1 MKIFQVHQM
10 SFCYE
15 WPSISWRVTL
25 IIKNSLIICQ
35 FKAYYVLEDV
45 TKQLG
50 DLVDNLDFDAGR
62 LQEIEHRL
70 DTIKAT
76 LPVNMVELLMMS

>member
-1 MKIFQVHQM
+1 M
-10 SFCYE
+10 
-15 WPSISWRVTL
+15 ISNLLKSMIL

-35 FKAYYVLEDV
+35 KAYYVLEDV

-62 LQEIEHRL
+62 LQEIEYRL
-70 DTIKAT
+70 DTINAIT
-76 LPVNMVELLMMS
+76 P